1 MQKKIEGIVIST
13 VDYKESSKIV
23 NIFTATEGIIGT
35 VAKGCKNIKSPL
47 RTTTTTLSYGIF
59 YLNEK
64 SKGLPVITEVDI
76 ISYFKET
83 RKDFFKLNY
92 SLFLLELT
100 SQVYRHDNNSNIYMM
115 LISGL
120 KKINE
125 GYDAC
130 IITNIIEMKLLNNL
144 GIIPNLDC
152 CVSCG
157 SKNNIV
163 TISSDKGGY
172 LCCFCVRDEHRY
184 DLKMIKLIRMFCYI
198 NLDNISKIEISEK
211 IKNELNL
218 FIDDY
223 YDRYSGL
230 YLKSKKVINNLIKI

>member
-83 RKDFFKLNY
+83 RKDFF
-92 SLFLLELT
+92 
-100 SQVYRHDNNSNIYMM
+100 Q
-115 LISGL
+115 
-120 KKINE
+120 
-125 GYDAC
+125 
-130 IITNIIEMKLLNNL
+130 
-144 GIIPNLDC
+144 
-152 CVSCG
+152 
-157 SKNNIV
+157 
-163 TISSDKGGY
+163 
-172 LCCFCVRDEHRY
+172 
-184 DLKMIKLIRMFCYI
+184 
-198 NLDNISKIEISEK
+198 
-211 IKNELNL
+211 LNL
-218 FIDDY
+218 
-223 YDRYSGL
+223 
-230 YLKSKKVINNLIKI
+230 

>member
-23 NIFTATEGIIGT
+23 NILTATEGIIGT

-47 RTTTTTLSYGIF
+47 RTTTTTLSYGTF

-64 SKGLPVITEVDI
+64 NKGLPVITEVDV
-76 ISYFKET
+76 ISYFKEI
-83 RKDFFKLNY
+83 RKDFLKLNY

-100 SQVYRHDNNSNIYMM
+100 SKIVRNEIDNNVYKL

-120 KKINE
+120 LKINE
-125 GYDAC
+125 GYDPG
-130 IITNIIEMKLLNNL
+130 IITNIIEIKLLNNL
-144 GIIPNLDC
+144 GIMPNLEC
-152 CVSCG
+152 CCSCKN
-157 SKNNIV
+157 KNNII
-163 TISSDKGGY
+163 TISSYKGGY
-172 LCCFCVRDEHRY
+172 LCSKCCGEEY
-184 DLKMIKLIRMFCYI
+184 KYNLKTLKLIKMFYYV
-198 NLDNISKIEISEK
+198 NLDSISKIDVSDS

-223 YDRYSGL
+223 YERYSGI
-230 YLKSKKVINNLIKI
+230 YLNSKKIINNI